1 MFLEALLW
9 QRFVTGFPVRLWS
22 GEAGKRGKRLLNKK
36 KSIANT
42 IFLVLI
48 FALTLYSV
56 FHGED
61 LPAVLRTIGEVN
73 PWYLIPG
80 TAGVILFIWGNR
92 SLSGICSVHWIF
104 MKRNGRVFYIP
115 V

>member
-1 MFLEALLW
+1 MEALLW
-9 QRFVTGFPVRLWS
+9 QRSVTGFPVRLWS

-80 TAGVILFIWGNR
+80 TAGVILFIWGE
-92 SLSGICSVHWIF
+92 SIIIW
-104 MKRNGRVFYIP
+104 
-115 V
+115 

>member
-1 MFLEALLW
+1 M
-9 QRFVTGFPVRLWS
+9 
-22 GEAGKRGKRLLNKK
+22 LNKK

-80 TAGVILFIWGNR
+80 TAGVILFI
-92 SLSGICSVHWIF
+92 
-104 MKRNGRVFYIP
+104 
-115 V
+115 